1 MNLEQTAAAA
11 RRGPP
16 PPLRWRSWPLEE
28 GGQTVWLVTSAI
40 VAMAALVGWVVASA
54 AWSVAAGALLA
65 VAAWRLFIPIYFEI
79 SHQGIFQ
86 EALGHRTRIAWRSVV
101 AVEVCRDGLLFM
113 PGDVL
118 FPATRGF
125 FLPWGRHRV
134 EVLALVS
141 YYVQQVHHDDFLFE
155 LDPGEGTVNG
165 A

>member
-1 MNLEQTAAAA
+1 MSSEQTAPQV

-28 GGQTVWLVTSAI
+28 GGQTVWLLTTAI
-40 VAMAALVGWVVASA
+40 VAIAALVGWVMASA
-54 AWSVAAGALLA
+54 AWAVAAGALVA

-86 EALGHRTRIAWRSVV
+86 EVLGHRTRIAWRSVV

-118 FPATRGF
+118 FPAARGF
-125 FLPWGRHRV
+125 FLPWGRYRA

-141 YYVQQVHHDDFLFE
+141 YYVQQIHHDDSLFV
-155 LDPGEGTVNG
+155 LDHGEGTANS